1 MTDKERVVIM
11 AYTGIAMLK
20 GNKLDLF
27 YKYIAKLMGRPVFT
41 HELADENIWKEIKEK
56 SKEDFFKLCR

>member
-1 MTDKERVVIM
+1 MTDKERTIVM

-20 GNKLDLF
+20 GDKLDLF

-41 HELADENIWKEIKEK
+41 HELADKEIWKEIKER